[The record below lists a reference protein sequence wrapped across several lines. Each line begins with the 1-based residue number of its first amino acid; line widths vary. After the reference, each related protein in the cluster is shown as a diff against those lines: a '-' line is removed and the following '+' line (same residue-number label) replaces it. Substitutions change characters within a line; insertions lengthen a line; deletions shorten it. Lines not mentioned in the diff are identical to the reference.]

1 MAIGQVR
8 WRRGKVGGKS
18 CWFGA
23 SVQADTHTL
32 VHTPF
37 EYRHGWEEGFILASK
52 GIGAAQLELS
62 RDDDKGGGFVAPSS
76 YLQFTRTV
84 VGAGVNKRRLIN

>member
-62 RDDDKGGGFVAPSS
+62 RDDDKGGGVRGTIIIFAVHTYSS
-76 YLQFTRTV
+76 GGRC
-84 VGAGVNKRRLIN
+84 